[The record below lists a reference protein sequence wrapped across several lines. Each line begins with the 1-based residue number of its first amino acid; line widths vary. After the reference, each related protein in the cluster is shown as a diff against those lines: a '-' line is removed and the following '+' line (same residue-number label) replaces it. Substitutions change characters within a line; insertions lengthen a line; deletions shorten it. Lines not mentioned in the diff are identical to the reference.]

1 MKTVAIENE
10 IASTSVRDETLRP
23 GAAADFAQLVKAR
36 LTLLVLLTTAV
47 GFYLGATSPI
57 NYVAF
62 FHAVFGTALAAA
74 SAAALNQW
82 WERRADSLMQ
92 RTKMRPIPAGRMLP
106 RDAFIIGAVLGIAG
120 VTYLAFACNAL
131 AASLAA
137 LTIVLYIFA
146 YTPLKKISTA
156 NTLVG
161 AIPGAIPPMIG
172 WAAARGDLGAG
183 AWSLF
188 AILFLWQMPH
198 FFALAW
204 MYRQDYARAGF
215 RMMSNDDETGVRC
228 ASQSVLFCILLLIVA
243 GLPGYVGVTNPIYV
257 PIAIALGGWFTAMA
271 MRFHRKKTA
280 RDARALF
287 ITSIVYLPL
296 LLAALVLTKI

>member
-1 MKTVAIENE
+1 
-10 IASTSVRDETLRP
+10 
-23 GAAADFAQLVKAR
+23 
-36 LTLLVLLTTAV
+36 
-47 GFYLGATSPI
+47 
-57 NYVAF
+57 
-62 FHAVFGTALAAA
+62 
-74 SAAALNQW
+74 
-82 WERRADSLMQ
+82 
-92 RTKMRPIPAGRMLP
+92 
-106 RDAFIIGAVLGIAG
+106 
-120 VTYLAFACNAL
+120 
-131 AASLAA
+131 

-146 YTPLKKISTA
+146 YTPLKRISTA

-243 GLPGYVGVTNPIYV
+243 GLPGYVGVTHPIYV

-296 LLAALVLTKI
+296 LLAALVFTKI

>member
-1 MKTVAIENE
+1 MKTAAIE
-10 IASTSVRDETLRP
+10 DEVATPALEEALRIGP
-23 GAAADFAQLVKAR
+23 AADFAQLVKVR

-47 GFYLGATSPI
+47 GFYLGAANPI
-57 NYVAF
+57 SYTAL
-62 FHAVFGTALAAA
+62 FHAVLGTALAAA
-74 SAAALNQW
+74 SASALNQW
-82 WERRADSLMQ
+82 WERRADGLMH
-92 RTKMRPIPAGRMLP
+92 RTKMRPIPAGRMLA
-106 RDAFIIGAVLGIAG
+106 RDAFIIGSLLGIAG
-120 VTYLAFACNAL
+120 VTYLALACNAL

-146 YTPLKKISTA
+146 YTPLKRISTT

-172 WAAARGDLGAG
+172 WAAARGELGAG

-228 ASQSVLFCILLLIVA
+228 ASQSVVFCMLLLIVA
-243 GLPGYVGVTNPIYV
+243 GLPGYVGVTNAIYV
-257 PIAIALGGWFTAMA
+257 PIAFALGGWFIAVAMK
-271 MRFHRKKTA
+271 FHRKKTA